1 VVKRLQ
7 GSPRLP
13 VSIVFFNN
21 SFHIL
26 CVYATA
32 HSLIRIY
39 HFPLCLNITDYLLA
53 GKDTTAKKIND
64 ASKRDVVVVSLSMLR
79 GLLKGV
85 HTLEE
90 LSTLEA
96 VNVDDLAGDAYKPA
110 TGVISAQAKAS
121 AIVAT
126 STSSAKPAAKKKAKK
141 ATKKPAAKKA
151 DSKPEPEPVKS
162 EEEACPVVPAAAAAA
177 KSSQAIVPAAAKS
190 TSTAVVAHSGKK
202 ARFVVPKPGV
212 NGAVANVL
220 DGKRFVLTG
229 TFPEIGGGAGL
240 NQGKDRTKEMIESFG
255 GKVTSAVSGKTDFL
269 LVGRDPGRSK
279 VSQADK
285 KDVPLIDLIALHKLL
300 MGQATIEATAA
311 AEAPKITN
319 FSAGYPGQKQIAY
332 DY

>member
-1 VVKRLQ
+1 MRI
-7 GSPRLP
+7 SLP
-13 VSIVFFNN
+13 Q
-21 SFHIL
+21 
-26 CVYATA
+26 
-32 HSLIRIY
+32 
-39 HFPLCLNITDYLLA
+39 
-53 GKDTTAKKIND
+53 
-64 ASKRDVVVVSLSMLR
+64 
-79 GLLKGV
+79 
-85 HTLEE
+85 E
-90 LSTLEA
+90 LYQQL
-96 VNVDDLAGDAYKPA
+96 G
-110 TGVISAQAKAS
+110 KAS
-121 AIVAT
+121 AIVATT

-141 ATKKPAAKKA
+141 TTKKPAAKKA
-151 DSKPEPEPVKS
+151 ASKPEPEPVKS

-177 KSSQAIVPAAAKS
+177 KKSSQAIVPAAAKS

-212 NGAVANVL
+212 NRAVANVL

-311 AEAPKITN
+311 SEAPKITN

-332 DY
+332 GY

>member
-1 VVKRLQ
+1 
-7 GSPRLP
+7 
-13 VSIVFFNN
+13 
-21 SFHIL
+21 
-26 CVYATA
+26 
-32 HSLIRIY
+32 
-39 HFPLCLNITDYLLA
+39 
-53 GKDTTAKKIND
+53 
-64 ASKRDVVVVSLSMLR
+64 MLR

-151 DSKPEPEPVKS
+151 DSKPEPKPVKS
-162 EEEACPVVPAAAAAA
+162 EEEACPVVPAAAA

>member
-1 VVKRLQ
+1 M
-7 GSPRLP
+7 
-13 VSIVFFNN
+13 
-21 SFHIL
+21 
-26 CVYATA
+26 
-32 HSLIRIY
+32 
-39 HFPLCLNITDYLLA
+39 TDYLLA

-96 VNVDDLAGDAYKPA
+96 VTVDDLAGDAYKPA
-110 TGVISAQAKAS
+110 TGVIAAQGKS
-121 AIVAT
+121 SVVAT

-141 ATKKPAAKKA
+141 TTKKPAAKKA
-151 DSKPEPEPVKS
+151 ASKPEPEPVKS
-162 EEEACPVVPAAAAAA
+162 EEACPVVPAAAAAAA

-229 TFPEIGGGAGL
+229 TFPEVGGGAGL

-311 AEAPKITN
+311 SEAPKITN

-332 DY
+332 GY

>member
-1 VVKRLQ
+1 MD
-7 GSPRLP
+7 
-13 VSIVFFNN
+13 
-21 SFHIL
+21 H
-26 CVYATA
+26 
-32 HSLIRIY
+32 
-39 HFPLCLNITDYLLA
+39 
-53 GKDTTAKKIND
+53 
-64 ASKRDVVVVSLSMLR
+64 
-79 GLLKGV
+79 
-85 HTLEE
+85 
-90 LSTLEA
+90 
-96 VNVDDLAGDAYKPA
+96 
-110 TGVISAQAKAS
+110 
-121 AIVAT
+121 
-126 STSSAKPAAKKKAKK
+126 
-141 ATKKPAAKKA
+141 
-151 DSKPEPEPVKS
+151 
-162 EEEACPVVPAAAAAA
+162 A

-220 DGKRFVLTG
+220 EGKRFVLTG
-229 TFPEIGGGAGL
+229 TFPEVGGGAGL

-319 FSAGYPGQKQIAY
+319 FSAGCKCFSFIVHIICSYISNPIHEKDNILTNPIFFSQQTDPGQKRIAY

>member
-1 VVKRLQ
+1 MYDLY
-7 GSPRLP
+7 
-13 VSIVFFNN
+13 N

-26 CVYATA
+26 YVYATA
-32 HSLIRIY
+32 HSLIRI
-39 HFPLCLNITDYLLA
+39 CLLPIRFHITDYLLA

-96 VNVDDLAGDAYKPA
+96 VTVDDLAGDAYKPA
-110 TGVISAQAKAS
+110 TGVISAQGKSS

-151 DSKPEPEPVKS
+151 ASKPEPEPVKS
-162 EEEACPVVPAAAAAA
+162 EEACPVVPAAAAAA
-177 KSSQAIVPAAAKS
+177 KSSHAIVPTAAKS